1 MQKPMT
7 YNFIDPIREFELYII
22 FIQFGGNDIVS
33 EENENINSQFNRIM
47 NNILDLY
54 DELNEFCNTVY
65 VGEVFYRINPRD
77 CSKTFYNRVRSRTNR
92 KLATAFNRE

>member
-1 MQKPMT
+1 MDFEVQKPMT

-47 NNILDLY
+47 NDILDLY
-54 DELNEFCNTVY
+54 DELNEFC
-65 VGEVFYRINPRD
+65 INLCRSVVPHQSPR
-77 CSKTFYNRVRSRTNR
+77 
-92 KLATAFNRE
+92 L